1 MIEIEAKAAKNILV
15 QFEHITQALSKE
27 GEASKAFVMNV
38 TLMHVLYKEVW
49 IIEVCG
55 AAERCAVSLHN
66 NLVPSLP
73 LGLGFVQPSNHPV
86 QETALAPKQRIIN
99 IQLNQLPD

>member
-1 MIEIEAKAAKNILV
+1 
-15 QFEHITQALSKE
+15 
-27 GEASKAFVMNV
+27 MNV

-55 AAERCAVSLHN
+55 AAEGCAVSLHH
-66 NLVPSLP
+66 NLVPSLL
-73 LGLGFVQPSNHPV
+73 LGLVFVQPNNQPA

-99 IQLNQLPD
+99 IKLNLLILIKMAAEPSKLSWCQHKRERMQTCRLGRKRKDKH